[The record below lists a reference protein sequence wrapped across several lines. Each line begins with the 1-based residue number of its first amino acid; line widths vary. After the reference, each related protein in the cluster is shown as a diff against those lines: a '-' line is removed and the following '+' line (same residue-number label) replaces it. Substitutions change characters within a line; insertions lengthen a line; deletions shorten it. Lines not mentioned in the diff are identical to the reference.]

1 MQIHL
6 EGFLSETELAQEF
19 GLNKAT
25 LVRWRKK
32 QIGPPFI
39 PFGKTIL
46 YRRESVLDWLKS
58 KEVTPPG
65 KPSGRATGHTQRLA
79 RPVDRLSFSRK

>member
-1 MQIHL
+1 MSIL
-6 EGFLSETELAQEF
+6 DNYLSEVQLAKEL
-19 GLNKAT
+19 NRNPAT
-25 LVRWRKK
+25 IVRWRKK

-58 KEVTPPG
+58 KEVSPPE
-65 KPSGRATGHTQRLA
+65 KYSGRATGHTKTC
-79 RPVDRLSFSRK
+79 SSR